1 MTKTIK
7 EKVQSKKISSNI
19 QKIQSI
25 HLNTESGVQNRKI
38 EPYEQYKYYFS
49 VFFIIIIYF
58 YINTPIPISD
68 KEGLGDIK
76 IL

>member
-49 VFFIIIIYF
+49 VFLSLLFIFTSIHQYLF
-58 YINTPIPISD
+58 LT
-68 KEGLGDIK
+68 KK
-76 IL
+76 V